1 MREVSLVDVTTTETG
16 DAVQATYG
24 LLLARL
30 GSEATARFRCSLR
43 PFGLSAQQFI
53 VLKMVEARGPAS
65 QSELADAL
73 GMDYSNLGG
82 VMNGLCDRG
91 LIVRSRD
98 PKDRRR
104 YSVALTED
112 GARLLTDLD
121 ATIRR
126 GDDEMLAA
134 LGPDELAQLGELLRR
149 VAGSLGL
156 PTEGE
161 DAEVCT
167 EAVHEA
173 G

>member
-1 MREVSLVDVTTTETG
+1 MTTTQSG
-16 DAVQATYG
+16 HAVQASYG

-53 VLKMVEARGPAS
+53 VLKMVEARGHGS

-82 VMNGLCDRG
+82 VMNGLGDRG

-98 PKDRRR
+98 ERDRRR
-104 YSVALTED
+104 YSIALTED
-112 GARLLTDLD
+112 GVRLLTDVD
-121 ATIRR
+121 ATIRH

-134 LGPDELAQLGELLRR
+134 LGPDDLAQLGELLRR
-149 VAGSLGL
+149 VADSLGL
-156 PTEGE
+156 PTEGDE
-161 DAEVCT
+161 AEVCT

-173 G
+173 GP